1 MFTLMAQDNTA
12 EKNKNIQVTLTVTNK
27 VITGL
32 CLLCCGFVSLIAIAA
47 LIWEKWDLESVLKNV
62 CILGLMIFICHAS
75 FVLYIVTD
83 FFTIIWSILT
93 TPYGTVALEAMGV
106 QLSL

>member
-62 CILGLMIFICHAS
+62 CILGLMIFLCHAS

-93 TPYGTVALEAMGV
+93 TPYGTAALDAMGV
-106 QLSL
+106 QL